1 MSDSSSIDEL
11 QSRLRQLYREAD
23 YLAALELASAGIGRF
38 PDHVMLLSY
47 WQITMTARLG
57 DNTRSIRLL
66 REVLKDGGWYGEALL
81 RNSPSLQPLQGNEE
95 FESLVLLNR
104 EQQELDQ
111 KQIYPLLTLRTKG
124 QCQPSGS
131 PCPLLIALHANAS
144 TAQASIP
151 FWRPAASAGWL
162 VAVPQSSQP
171 MWKDAY
177 IWDDRD
183 FAMQEITRHFS
194 ALSKKYTIDPTR
206 VVLAGHSMGG
216 EMAIWLA
223 LSTALPTR
231 GFMVIGPA
239 GPFLDA
245 LENWQ
250 PLIEANQGTGMRG
263 YIAVGRED
271 NTIPLNNIRKIV
283 GQLNKAGIA
292 CQLEEIPDVGHQYS
306 VEYEASLL
314 RGLKYILRSSDE

>member
-1 MSDSSSIDEL
+1 MIIPETIDDL
-11 QSRLRQLYREAD
+11 QTRLQQLYYAEDFRGALD
-23 YLAALELASAGIGRF
+23 LAAAGKNRF
-38 PDHVMLLSY
+38 PDHSFLLYY
-47 WQITMTARLG
+47 WQITMAARLG
-57 DNTRSIRLL
+57 DPTQAILL
-66 REVLKDGGWYGEALL
+66 LHEVIQSGGWYAETLL
-81 RNSPSLQPLQGNEE
+81 RRSPSLKSLQGDEE
-95 FESLVLLNR
+95 FEALVLLNR
-104 EQQELDQ
+104 EQQERNQ
-111 KQIYPLLTLRTKG
+111 EQIYPLLILRSEG
-124 QCQPSGS
+124 QCQSSKS
-131 PCPLLIALHANAS
+131 PCPLLLALHANAS

-194 ALSKKYTIDPTR
+194 ALSKKYFIDPTR

-216 EMAIWLA
+216 EMAVWLA
-223 LSTALPTR
+223 LSAALPAR
-231 GFMVIGPA
+231 GFMAIGPA

-250 PLIEANQGTGMRG
+250 PLIEASQGTGMRG